1 MDEKQRYDEGMQVRR
16 AVLGDAHVDR
26 SLNAL
31 TEFNSEFQEMIT
43 RHAWGDIWT
52 RPGLARHT
60 RSLITIA
67 MLIGMNRNEELKL
80 HLNAALNVGCDP
92 KKLTELFFQT
102 ATYAGMPA
110 VNEALAIYRDVLMER
125 GEWPI
130 KTEKE

>member
-1 MDEKQRYDEGMQVRR
+1 VDEKQRYDEGMQVRR

-52 RPGLARHT
+52 RPGLPRHT

-80 HLNAALNVGCDP
+80 HLRAAEIKEVIM
-92 KKLTELFFQT
+92 QS
-102 ATYAGMPA
+102 
-110 VNEALAIYRDVLMER
+110 AIYCGIPAANATFHLAESVWDELGVESR
-125 GEWPI
+125 G
-130 KTEKE
+130 